1 MGEDNTKQLVFNKED
16 AAEGQWIE
24 SGAHLMLSPKNTAS
38 LDGQTTNFNI
48 GASYV
53 MFKGI
58 GYNHLM
64 IPVEG
69 YF

>member
-1 MGEDNTKQLVFNKED
+1 MDRIRRTFDVF
-16 AAEGQWIE
+16 
-24 SGAHLMLSPKNTAS
+24 LKNPAS
-38 LDGQTTNFNI
+38 LEGQTTNFNI